1 LRDGPDAEEVVM
13 PHFSKADLANRARA
27 HWTPD
32 RLQRLMAGKRL
43 PLHPATHAAFL
54 HATGLMNDDASVT
67 SGQVKKYL
75 QINHMISL
83 IAPPF
88 HALAK
93 AMPGHPLTLLDAG
106 CGNSYLSLAFAFL
119 AREAR
124 AGNLPQIPDWKDT
137 KFDLHVIGIDTNADV
152 IRQSRERA
160 AVLGLEEAMSFQCV
174 PLQEAVLP
182 ERLHAVMAL
191 HACDTATDD
200 ALALGIRRQA
210 DVLAV
215 APCCQAELAQHFK
228 ALAARAGA
236 AHPLDVILH
245 SPNLRRDTAA
255 TFTDALRLALVR
267 ALGYEA
273 TATEFIPSAHTPK
286 NRLILAERRGR
297 YNKAGLASF
306 LALKTA
312 SGDPELALERD
323 LKPILAE
330 RFPA

>member
-1 LRDGPDAEEVVM
+1 M
-13 PHFSKADLANRARA
+13 KSFSYPELAARARA
-27 HWTPD
+27 HWTAD

-43 PLHPATHAAFL
+43 PLHPVTHAAFL
-54 HATGLMNDDASVT
+54 HVTGLMSDDASVT

-88 HALAK
+88 RALAK
-93 AMPGHPLTLLDAG
+93 AMPGRTLTLLDAG

-119 AREAR
+119 AREAA
-124 AGNLPQIPDWKDT
+124 AGRLPQITDWKDT
-137 KFDLHVIGIDTNADV
+137 KFELRVIGVDTNAEV

-160 AVLGLEEAMSFQCV
+160 AQLGLEEAMSFQCL
-174 PLQEAVLP
+174 PLAEAELP

-210 DVLAV
+210 DLLAV
-215 APCCQAELAQHFK
+215 APCCQAELAQFFK
-228 ALAARAGA
+228 TLASRAGA
-236 AHPLDVILH
+236 DHPLDVILH

-255 TFTDALRLALVR
+255 TFTDALRLALIR

-297 YNKAGLASF
+297 YNKPGLASF
-306 LALKTA
+306 LALKA
-312 SGDPELALERD
+312 AAGDAELALERALRD
-323 LKPILAE
+323 VIEE
-330 RFPA
+330 RFAGAASS

>member
-1 LRDGPDAEEVVM
+1 MKPFF
-13 PHFSKADLANRARA
+13 HADLAARARA

-32 RLQRLMAGKRL
+32 RMQRLMAGKKL
-43 PLHPATHAAFL
+43 PLHPVTHAAFL
-54 HATGLMNDDASVT
+54 QATGLMSDDASVT

-88 HALAK
+88 RALAK
-93 AMPGHPLTLLDAG
+93 AMPGRPLTLLDAG

-119 AREAR
+119 AREAN
-124 AGNLPQIPDWKDT
+124 AGRMPQIPDWKDT
-137 KFDLHVIGIDTNADV
+137 KFDLQVIGVDTNTDV

-160 AVLGLEEAMSFQCV
+160 EMLGLEEVMTFQGV

-200 ALALGIRRQA
+200 ALALGIRRGA

-215 APCCQAELAQHFK
+215 APCCQAELAQFFK
-228 ALAARAGA
+228 SLAAQPPDPVL
-236 AHPLDVILH
+236 PLDVILH

-255 TFTDALRLALVR
+255 TFTDALRLAMVR

-273 TATEFIPSAHTPK
+273 VATEFIPSAHTPK

-306 LALKTA
+306 LALKA
-312 SGDPELALERD
+312 AAGHAELALERA
-323 LKPILAE
+323 LKELVAE

>member
-1 LRDGPDAEEVVM
+1 
-13 PHFSKADLANRARA
+13 
-27 HWTPD
+27 
-32 RLQRLMAGKRL
+32 MAGKRL
-43 PLHPATHAAFL
+43 PLHPVTHAAFL
-54 HATGLMNDDASVT
+54 QATGLMSEDASVT

-88 HALAK
+88 RALAK
-93 AMPGHPLTLLDAG
+93 AMPGRPLTLLDAG

-119 AREAR
+119 AREAK
-124 AGNLPQIPDWKDT
+124 AGRMPQIADWKDT
-137 KFDLHVIGIDTNADV
+137 QFDLQVIGVDSNAEV
-152 IRQSRERA
+152 IGQSRERA
-160 AVLGLEEAMSFQCV
+160 EALGLGEVMSFQAV
-174 PLQEAVLP
+174 PLSAAVLP

-191 HACDTATDD
+191 HACDTATDE
-200 ALALGIRRQA
+200 ALALGLRRQA

-228 ALAARAGA
+228 VLAGRVGA
-236 AHPLDVILH
+236 AHPLEVILH

-297 YNKAGLASF
+297 YNKAGWASF
-306 LALKTA
+306 LALKAA
-312 SGDPELALERD
+312 SGEAVLALERAVRD
-323 LKPILAE
+323 MLDE
-330 RFPA
+330 RFPEAV

>member
-1 LRDGPDAEEVVM
+1 MKPISYPEL
-13 PHFSKADLANRARA
+13 SSRARS

-43 PLHPATHAAFL
+43 PLHPATHCAFL

-88 HALAK
+88 RALAK
-93 AMPGHPLTLLDAG
+93 AMPGHTLTLLDAG

-119 AREAR
+119 AREAN
-124 AGNLPQIPDWKDT
+124 AGRLPQIPDWKDT
-137 KFDLHVIGIDTNADV
+137 RFELHVIGVDTNADV

-160 AVLGLEEAMSFQCV
+160 ALLGLEDAMSFQATA
-174 PLQEAVLP
+174 LSHAVLP

-200 ALALGIRRQA
+200 ALALGIRRRA
-210 DVLAV
+210 DLLAV
-215 APCCQAELAQHFK
+215 APCCQAELARHFK
-228 ALAARAGA
+228 TLAAQPGEP
-236 AHPLDVILH
+236 HPLEVVLH
-245 SPNLRRDTAA
+245 SPNLRRDAAA
-255 TFTDALRLALVR
+255 TLTDALRLALVR
-267 ALGYEA
+267 AHGYEA

-306 LALKTA
+306 LSLKQA
-312 SGDPELALERD
+312 CGQAELSLERSLQGLLTD
-323 LKPILAE
+323 LPG
-330 RFPA
+330 

>member
-1 LRDGPDAEEVVM
+1 MNRETLNKTDG
-13 PHFSKADLANRARA
+13 LASRARA

-32 RLQRLMAGKRL
+32 RLQRLVAGKRL
-43 PLHPATHAAFL
+43 PLHPVTHAAFL
-54 HATGLMNDDASVT
+54 HATGLMSDDASVT

-88 HALAK
+88 RALAK
-93 AMPGHPLTLLDAG
+93 AMPGRTLTLLDAG

-119 AREAR
+119 AREAT
-124 AGNLPQIPDWKDT
+124 AGRMPQIPDWKDT
-137 KFDLHVIGIDTNADV
+137 KFDLQVIGVDTNAEV

-160 AVLGLEEAMSFQCV
+160 AVLGLDEAMSFQCV
-174 PLQEAVLP
+174 PLQEAELP

-228 ALAARAGA
+228 ALAARTGTE
-236 AHPLDVILH
+236 HPLEVILH

-255 TFTDALRLALVR
+255 TFTDALRLALIR

-273 TATEFIPSAHTPK
+273 VATEFIPSAHTPK

-297 YNKAGLASF
+297 YNKAGLTSF
-306 LALKTA
+306 LALKGA
-312 SGDPELALERD
+312 AGDPELALERGVAD
-323 LKPILAE
+323 LLAE
-330 RFPA
+330 RFAA

>member
-1 LRDGPDAEEVVM
+1 MKPFSAEG
-13 PHFSKADLANRARA
+13 LASRARS

-32 RLQRLMAGKRL
+32 RLQRLMAGKKL
-43 PLHPATHAAFL
+43 PLHPVTHAAFL
-54 HATGLMNDDASVT
+54 HVTGLMSEDASVT

-88 HALAK
+88 RALAK
-93 AMPGHPLTLLDAG
+93 AMPGRPLCLLDAG
-106 CGNSYLSLAFAFL
+106 CGNSWLSLAFAFL
-119 AREAR
+119 AREAN
-124 AGNLPQIPDWKDT
+124 AGRLPQIPDWKDT
-137 KFDLHVIGIDTNADV
+137 RFELQVIGVDTNAEV

-160 AVLGLEEAMSFQCV
+160 ELLGLDNIMSFQSV
-174 PLQEAVLP
+174 PLDQAVLP

-200 ALALGIRRQA
+200 ALALGLRHQA
-210 DVLAV
+210 DILAV
-215 APCCQAELAQHFK
+215 APCCQAELAVHFK
-228 ALAARAGA
+228 ALAARSGA
-236 AHPLDVILH
+236 THPLDVILH

-306 LALKTA
+306 LALKEA
-312 SGDPELALERD
+312 CGGSELALERAVQAM
-323 LKPILAE
+323 ISE
-330 RFPA
+330 RFPE

>member
-1 LRDGPDAEEVVM
+1 M
-13 PHFSKADLANRARA
+13 KHFSNTELASRARA

-43 PLHPATHAAFL
+43 PLHPVTHAAFL
-54 HATGLMNDDASVT
+54 HATGLMSDDASVT

-88 HALAK
+88 RALAK
-93 AMPGHPLTLLDAG
+93 AMPGRPLTLLDAG

-119 AREAR
+119 AREAT
-124 AGNLPQIPDWKDT
+124 AGRLPQIPDWKDT
-137 KFDLHVIGIDTNADV
+137 KFELQVIGVDTNADV

-160 AVLGLEEAMSFQCV
+160 ALLGLEDTMSFQAV
-174 PLQEAVLP
+174 PLRDAVLP

-200 ALALGIRRQA
+200 ALALGLRRSA
-210 DVLAV
+210 DILAV
-215 APCCQAELAQHFK
+215 APCCQAELASFFK
-228 ALAARAGA
+228 TLAARTGSS
-236 AHPLDVILH
+236 HPLDVILH

-255 TFTDALRLALVR
+255 TITDALRLALLR

-273 TATEFIPSAHTPK
+273 TATEFIPSAHSPK

-306 LALKTA
+306 LALRAA
-312 SGDPELALERD
+312 SGDAELALEREVKD
-323 LKPILAE
+323 LLAE

>member
-1 LRDGPDAEEVVM
+1 MPDEWRVKIHS
-13 PHFSKADLANRARA
+13 PSDLAGRARL
-27 HWTPD
+27 HWTSD

-43 PLHPATHAAFL
+43 PLHPVTHAAFL
-54 HATGLMNDDASVT
+54 HVTGLMSDDASVT

-88 HALAK
+88 RALAK
-93 AMPGHPLTLLDAG
+93 AMPGRTLTLLDAG

-119 AREAR
+119 AREAN
-124 AGNLPQIPDWKDT
+124 AGRLPQIADWKDT
-137 KFDLHVIGIDTNADV
+137 AFDLQVIGVDSNAEV

-160 AVLGLEEAMSFQCV
+160 EALGLGEVMSFQAV
-174 PLQEAVLP
+174 PLSAAVLP
-182 ERLHAVMAL
+182 DRLHAVMAL
-191 HACDTATDD
+191 HACDTATDE
-200 ALALGIRRQA
+200 ALALGLRRQA
-210 DVLAV
+210 DLLAV

-228 ALAARAGA
+228 ALAARSGGS
-236 AHPLDVILH
+236 HPLEVILH

-286 NRLILAERRGR
+286 NRLLLAERRGR
-297 YNKAGLASF
+297 YNKAGLTSF

-312 SGDPELALERD
+312 SGEATLALERAVQD
-323 LKPILAE
+323 LLQE
-330 RFPA
+330 RFPDGN

>member
-1 LRDGPDAEEVVM
+1 MKSNARDGENLMA
-13 PHFSKADLANRARA
+13 RARA
-27 HWTPD
+27 HWSAD

-43 PLHPATHAAFL
+43 PLHPVTHAAFL
-54 HATGLMNDDASVT
+54 HATGLMSDDASVT

-88 HALAK
+88 RALAK
-93 AMPGHPLTLLDAG
+93 AMPGRPLTLLDAG

-119 AREAR
+119 AREAA
-124 AGNLPQIPDWKDT
+124 AGRMPQIPDWKDT
-137 KFDLHVIGIDTNADV
+137 KFELQVIGVDTNADV
-152 IRQSRERA
+152 IRQSAERA
-160 AVLGLEEAMSFQCV
+160 AVLGLQDVMSFQKAE
-174 PLQEAVLP
+174 LNAAVLP

-200 ALALGIRRQA
+200 ALALGLHRQA
-210 DVLAV
+210 DILAV

-228 ALAARAGA
+228 SLGA
-236 AHPLDVILH
+236 KSGADHALDVILH

-306 LALKTA
+306 LALKEA
-312 SGDPELALERD
+312 SGSPVLALEKAVGD
-323 LKPILAE
+323 LLAE
-330 RFPA
+330 RFPAA